1 MNKEQIKKISKYV
14 TNPEG
19 NVFCVTNLPGLAG
32 AIYARYSR
40 AETGFRETLAREF
53 LGENGNVKVDK
64 AEDLIERVLN
74 AYGDDSVGELEG
86 THLSFEQVSNIATK
100 VIEDKRI
107 GGSPIEQS
115 TRYVFYDKKDE
126 NGNFKYLR
134 EKRIMESRFR
144 DEFLRTM
151 DFAFQTYADLVEPM
165 QEYFRKLKLINEA
178 EYAIKPGDSK
188 KYKISELS
196 DEKDIKAFNTTYK
209 SDIRTK
215 ACDTIR
221 VLLPAATLT
230 NVGIFGN
237 GRYFQGLL
245 TALYSHELTEMQ
257 DLAVAAHVELN
268 KVIPKFVKRACRD
281 NYLVN
286 TERNMNELTKKLL
299 AEIQPKESKDVV
311 MLTTSPLYYFNDL
324 VAQMLYK

>member
-1 MNKEQIKKISKYV
+1 
-14 TNPEG
+14 
-19 NVFCVTNLPGLAG
+19 
-32 AIYARYSR
+32 
-40 AETGFRETLAREF
+40 
-53 LGENGNVKVDK
+53 
-64 AEDLIERVLN
+64 
-74 AYGDDSVGELEG
+74 
-86 THLSFEQVSNIATK
+86 
-100 VIEDKRI
+100 
-107 GGSPIEQS
+107 
-115 TRYVFYDKKDE
+115 
-126 NGNFKYLR
+126 
-134 EKRIMESRFR
+134 MESRFR

-268 KVIPKFVKRACRD
+268 KVIPKFVK
-281 NYLVN
+281 
-286 TERNMNELTKKLL
+286 
-299 AEIQPKESKDVV
+299 
-311 MLTTSPLYYFNDL
+311 
-324 VAQMLYK
+324 